1 VGKRIALAGLLAG
14 VGMYIWSS
22 VAHIALPLGEA
33 GISEISNEEPVLG
46 ALQTAIGGQSGFYI
60 FPGMDLQHDMKQYEA
75 KLASSPSGLL
85 IYHPPGRKA
94 LTLWQLITE
103 FLTEL
108 VEVLLAVYL
117 LAQTRLT
124 TFGARLAFFT
134 VIGIISGIATN
145 IPYWNWYG
153 FPGTYTVAAV
163 SIQVIGFIVAGAIA
177 AMMMRERA
185 PNRAAV
191 AA

>member
-1 VGKRIALAGLLAG
+1 
-14 VGMYIWSS
+14 MYIWSS

-60 FPGMDLQHDMKQYEA
+60 FPGMDPQHDMKQYEA

>member
-1 VGKRIALAGLLAG
+1 
-14 VGMYIWSS
+14 
-22 VAHIALPLGEA
+22 
-33 GISEISNEEPVLG
+33 
-46 ALQTAIGGQSGFYI
+46 
-60 FPGMDLQHDMKQYEA
+60 MKQYEA